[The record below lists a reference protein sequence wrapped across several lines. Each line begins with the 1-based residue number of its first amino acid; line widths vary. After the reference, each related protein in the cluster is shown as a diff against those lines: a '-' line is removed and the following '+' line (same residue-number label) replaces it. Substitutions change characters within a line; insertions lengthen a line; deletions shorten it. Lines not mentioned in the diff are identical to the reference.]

1 LSAIP
6 NEPAPSRRRRWT
18 AVPPADRVKQ
28 RRDLLVQAGF
38 DILGREGWSSL
49 TIRSVIER
57 ADLNV
62 RYFYE
67 SFSDVDSLAVAVYD
81 KVVDDLGAVVLAA
94 LEYAGGDPAAGAR
107 AVVRG
112 IVEFVDEDRRRGR
125 VLYIEGLG
133 SEALNR
139 RRLQAGQAV
148 AVFIE
153 QYAAQQNPTPPP
165 EDPIGRV
172 GGSIVVGGFS
182 QLLTDWLA
190 GRIPLGRDEFIDDA
204 TDMLLAVGAGA
215 AAVAARRTGDRRPR
229 ASRPSS
235 RLEPANG
242 SSKTTTKSTRKAR
255 P

>member
-1 LSAIP
+1 MSAIP
-6 NEPAPSRRRRWT
+6 SEPAPIRRRRWT

-81 KVVDDLGAVVLAA
+81 RVVDDLGAVVLAV
-94 LEYAGGDPAAGAR
+94 LEDAGGDPAAEAR

-148 AVFIE
+148 AAFIE
-153 QYAAQQNPTPPP
+153 QYAAQQSPTPPP

-190 GRIPLGRDEFIDDA
+190 GRIPLDRDEFIDDA

-215 AAVAARRTGDRRPR
+215 AAIAARRTGDRRPR
-229 ASRPSS
+229 TTKPSRPEPTSS
-235 RLEPANG
+235 
-242 SSKTTTKSTRKAR
+242 TTKAPTKNIRKAM